1 MNLDDAQKQTVSK
14 WIEEGLKLSEIQD
27 KLSKELGLRLTYMEV
42 RFLIDDLGVKLK
54 EKPQETPAADL
65 KPAAPQPASDAP
77 KGAPPSLSPLSP
89 EQAEKIGGGVSV
101 TVDQVTRPGALA
113 SGKVT
118 FSDAK
123 TAEWYLDQ
131 MGRLGLV
138 AKEQGYKPSQED
150 LMEFQMELQNELAR
164 LGF

>member
-1 MNLDDAQKQTVSK
+1 MKLDDAQKKKVSG

-27 KLSKELGLRLTYMEV
+27 KLNSEFGLRMTYMEV

-54 EKPQETPAADL
+54 DKPQEKPPQPPAPPQTTAAPAKPAQPALVPAGENAAADL
-65 KPAAPQPASDAP
+65 PAS
-77 KGAPPSLSPLSP
+77 K
-89 EQAEKIGGGVSV
+89 VSV

-118 FSDAK
+118 FSDGKA
-123 TAEWYLDQ
+123 ADWYLDQ
-131 MGRLGLV
+131 MGRLGL
-138 AKEQGYKPSQED
+138 APKEQGYKPSQED
-150 LMEFQMELQNELAR
+150 LMDFQMELQSELAR

>member
-1 MNLDDAQKQTVSK
+1 LDEAQKQKVSG

-27 KLSKELGLRLTYMEV
+27 KLNTDFGLRMTYMEV

-54 EKPQETPAADL
+54 DKPQE
-65 KPAAPQPASDAP
+65 KPPELPQPSAVP
-77 KGAPPSLSPLSP
+77 KAGESPQPGLTPLGDEAAAGLPPS
-89 EQAEKIGGGVSV
+89 KVSV
-101 TVDQVTRPGALA
+101 TVDQVTRPGSLV

-118 FSDAK
+118 FSDGKA
-123 TAEWYLDQ
+123 ADWYLDQ
-131 MGRLGLV
+131 MGRLGL
-138 AKEQGYKPSQED
+138 ASKEQGYKPSQED